1 MAPTPPADHSK
12 ARDRRREPR
21 IAEALPIA
29 FSDATGDFA
38 AHTKNLSASG
48 VYCTIP
54 QFIPPMTKLSLRF
67 ELSDRGRRV
76 TIRCSG
82 VVVRVDP
89 VILNTEQGRYNIAV
103 FFTDL
108 SARDRGTIGRFVQQ
122 RLSAASS
129 TN

>member
-1 MAPTPPADHSK
+1 MPTPPPQGTPQE
-12 ARDRRREPR
+12 RRRDPR
-21 IAEALPIA
+21 VADTFPIVLGKT
-29 FSDATGDFA
+29 TGECA

-48 VYCTIP
+48 VYCSVT
-54 QFIPPMTKLSLRF
+54 QFIPPMTKLSLHF
-67 ELSDRGRRV
+67 ELPDRGRRL

-89 VILNTEQGRYNIAV
+89 AVLDTEHGRYHIAV

-108 SARDRGTIGRFVQQ
+108 SARDRGAIGRFVQQ
-122 RLSAASS
+122 RLSAAPS